1 MYESAVRLVV
11 YPIIAF
17 RIHILS
23 KNWIFWL
30 FKLSKAAS
38 YRLSSHAF
46 LWWDPSIHPPTHPPT
61 PTHSV
66 SQSLVFV
73 FAIIGIICMKQ
84 SNVKRIWTF
93 SAYFAHGKRTE
104 EPVVAAIATV
114 AMIACTHAGAGV
126 KNLKPWV
133 PTVPWMGMGGGGLWG
148 LPIVLTANI
157 FESGPMP
164 TSWKF
169 LDGPLLLPSCKL
181 G

>member
-1 MYESAVRLVV
+1 MDAEIKISKVHTKFCTLFALDVRKCRTTCCLSH
-11 YPIIAF
+11 YCIPD
-17 RIHILS
+17 ILR

-46 LWWDPSIHPPTHPPT
+46 LWWDPSIHPPTYPHPL
-61 PTHSV
+61 

-93 SAYFAHGKRTE
+93 FAYFAHGKRTE
-104 EPVVAAIATV
+104 EPAVAATATV

-133 PTVPWMGMGGGGLWG
+133 PTVPWMGMVVG
-148 LPIVLTANI
+148 VANN
-157 FESGPMP
+157 PY
-164 TSWKF
+164 
-169 LDGPLLLPSCKL
+169 
-181 G
+181 